1 MLVET
6 KSNISVKN
14 LKQSNDAY
22 ENEVWQ
28 RLVAARHHNPHSL
41 LGLCVQN
48 DNVALHVFRP
58 DLSELSLKTSAER
71 TELVPMSQVGATGLF
86 FWQGNRTDLS
96 IPPTLVFTDPQ
107 GINHEYIDPYSFSP
121 ILDHQELLRFN
132 SQAHWHA
139 YRIFGSHSCSVDSVL
154 GVRFAVWAP
163 NAERVSVVG
172 DFNRWDGR
180 IHMMTSRGGTGVW
193 EIFIPG
199 MELGCLYKYEIRNRD
214 TGDLH
219 LKSDPYANQ
228 FEIRPNTASL
238 VAYDVE
244 HSWGDHEWMQ
254 GRDQLKWLHAP
265 LCIYEIHAGSW
276 RRSEQGGFLNYRAL
290 ADQLIPYVC
299 EQGFN
304 AIQLMPITEHPL
316 DDSWGYQV
324 TGFFAPSSRFGS
336 PDDLRYFVDCCH
348 QNNIRVLL
356 DWVPAHFP
364 KDAHGLARFDGSAVY
379 EHEDPLKGEH
389 RDWGT
394 LIFNYGRTEVR
405 NFLLSSAFYWLD
417 EFHID
422 GLRVDAVASMLYLDY
437 SRNGDEWIPNE
448 FGGNENLEA
457 VSFLRELN
465 TILHK
470 EHPGCLVMAE
480 ESTSWPMVSRPVYLG
495 GLGFSMKWNMGWM
508 NDSLEYFSKDSIYRK
523 YHHDQLTFGLLYA
536 FTENFILPL
545 SHDEVVHGKRS
556 LLNKMPGDEWQRFAN
571 LRLLF
576 IYLYTQPGKKLLFMG
591 GEFAQSDEWNHN
603 KALDWSLLERSFNQ
617 GVQLLIRDLNFLYIS
632 EPALHYFD
640 FTETGFQWID
650 CHDSTQSV
658 ISYLRKCEGDEF
670 VVVLNFTP
678 EVREGYRIGVPE
690 AGVYKE
696 VINTDSSYYQGS
708 NVSNGRH
715 IFTDDVKM
723 MGFSQSIKIT
733 LPPLAGLILRP
744 CFSN

>member
-6 KSNISVKN
+6 ESNISVKR

-48 DNVALHVFRP
+48 NDVVLHVFRP
-58 DLSELSLKTSAER
+58 DLSELNLKTSAECTR
-71 TELVPMSQVGATGLF
+71 PVPMSQIGATGLF
-86 FWQGNRTDLS
+86 VWRGSRTDLS
-96 IPPTLVFTDPQ
+96 TPPTLVFTDPQ
-107 GINHEYIDPYSFSP
+107 GVRHEYIDPYSFSP
-121 ILDHQELLRFN
+121 ILNQHELLRFN

-139 YRIFGSHSCSVDSVL
+139 YRIFGSHSCSVDGVL

-219 LKSDPYANQ
+219 LKSDPYANH
-228 FEIRPNTASL
+228 FEMRPNTASL

-254 GRDQLKWLHAP
+254 GRDELKWLHAP
-265 LCIYEIHAGSW
+265 LSIYEIHAGSW

-470 EHPGCLVMAE
+470 EHPGCLIMAE

-508 NDSLEYFSKDSIYRK
+508 NDSLDYFSKDSIYRK

-545 SHDEVVHGKRS
+545 SHDEVVHGKHS

-603 KALDWSLLERSFNQ
+603 KALDWSLLERDFNQ
-617 GVQLLIRDLNFLYIS
+617 GVQLLVRDLNFLYMS

-640 FTETGFQWID
+640 FAETGFQWID

-658 ISYLRKCEGDEF
+658 ISYLRKCERDEF

-690 AGVYKE
+690 SGVYEE
-696 VINTDSSYYQGS
+696 VINTDSSYYRGS

-715 IFTDDVKM
+715 IFTEDIET

-744 CFSN
+744 CS

>member
-6 KSNISVKN
+6 KSNISVKK

-58 DLSELSLKTSAER
+58 DLSELSLKTSAEC

-86 FWQGNRTDLS
+86 VWQGNRTDLS

-254 GRDQLKWLHAP
+254 GRDELKWLHAP

-556 LLNKMPGDEWQRFAN
+556 LLNKMPGDGWQRFAN

-658 ISYLRKCEGDEF
+658 ISYLRKCEADEF

-696 VINTDSSYYQGS
+696 VINTDSSYYHGS

-715 IFTDDVKM
+715 IFTEDVKM

-733 LPPLAGLILRP
+733 LPPLAGLILKP
-744 CFSN
+744 CSSN

>member
-1 MLVET
+1 MLIEME
-6 KSNISVKN
+6 SNIGANK
-14 LKQSNDAY
+14 LKQSSNAY
-22 ENEVWQ
+22 EDEVWQ
-28 RLVAARHHNPHSL
+28 RLIAARHHNPHSL
-41 LGLCVQN
+41 LGLSEFN
-48 DNVALHVFRP
+48 DDVVLHVYRP
-58 DLSELSLKTSAER
+58 DLSELSLRTSAEC
-71 TELVPMSQVGATGLF
+71 TELVPMSQTGASGLF
-86 FWQGNRTDLS
+86 VWRGKRSDLS
-96 IPPTLVFTDPQ
+96 APPTLVFTDPQ
-107 GINHEYIDPYSFSP
+107 GISHEYIDPYSFAP
-121 ILDHQELLRFN
+121 VLDQQELQRFN

-139 YRIFGSHSCSVDSVL
+139 YRIFGSHSCSVDGVL

-219 LKSDPYANQ
+219 LKSDPYANH
-228 FEIRPNTASL
+228 FEMRPNTASL

-254 GRDQLKWLHAP
+254 RRDEQEWLHAP
-265 LCIYEIHAGSW
+265 LSIYEIHLGSW
-276 RRSEQGGFLNYRAL
+276 RRTEQGGFLNYRVL

-405 NFLLSSAFYWLD
+405 NFLLSSAFYWFD

-470 EHPGCLVMAE
+470 EHPGCLIMAE

-508 NDSLEYFSKDSIYRK
+508 NDSLDYFSKESIYRK

-603 KALDWSLLERSFNQ
+603 KALDWSLLERDFNQ
-617 GVQLLIRDLNFLYIS
+617 GVQLLVRDLNFLYIS

-640 FTETGFQWID
+640 FSDAGFHWID

-658 ISYLRKCEGDEF
+658 ISYLRKSEQDEF

-690 AGVYKE
+690 SGVYEE
-696 VINTDSSYYQGS
+696 VINTDSSYYRGS
-708 NVSNGRH
+708 NVSNGSH
-715 IFTDDVKM
+715 ILTENVKT
-723 MGFSQSIKIT
+723 MGFSQSIRLT
-733 LPPLAGLILRP
+733 LPPLAGLILRR
-744 CFSN
+744 CSSN